1 MQLSHYITLT
11 VLPFEDLSA
20 EKDSGIF
27 CRSFSEDL
35 VTELS
40 KFRQLRVVKYPAGK
54 VPGDSHHLLNSL
66 NIGYFVQGTYRSEK
80 ETVRINVQLFDRD
93 NSHLVWGNRLE
104 GNLSSVGELQDN
116 LLKIVVTALQ
126 RQIDLNLLSKLKQR
140 PTVAFS
146 AYEHWLYGMEEL
158 KKASVEADLTAREYF
173 EKALHIQ
180 PDYALAYTGMS
191 LSYFN
196 EWTCQ
201 LWDRWNVSQSGA
213 FEWAQKAIE
222 LDDQNH
228 VIAMVLGRIFLYEG
242 SYSTAEYYFRR
253 SLMLN
258 SNDPDT
264 LFPIALYLVYLG
276 LGKEALDLY
285 EKGLQLHPF
294 YAGNHFRIG
303 GFIYFE
309 LGEYEKAASFIEHN
323 PIGQASIA
331 DSDAYC
337 AAVFYHLKQ
346 YDKMQ
351 YHWNIYLGIYRK
363 LISKGQDFEQQEAID
378 WILKL
383 NPHRHKTHLE
393 EFLQFISQ
401 GSFEKYPVQTA
412 AIKNKD
418 ILECYFMKDVAAWK
432 FSFDG
437 HSLQAPEVKGFYDIK
452 KMLEQP
458 RQLFHCSELMGS
470 ALFGKGEKL
479 IDEKA
484 QKQYQKKILD
494 LQGEMEEAEQYSDFE
509 RIERLQEEYDQ
520 LIEYLSKSLNFK
532 GKIRET
538 GGPVEKARSA
548 VTWRIRNAIARIE
561 QYHPSLGAHLSNTIK
576 TGTLCSYKP
585 DREINWITS

>member
-1 MQLSHYITLT
+1 MQLNHYITLT
-11 VLPFEDLSA
+11 VFPFEDLSA

-40 KFRQLRVVKYPAGK
+40 KFRQLRVIKYPAGK

-116 LLKIVVTALQ
+116 LLKSVVTALQ

-140 PTVAFS
+140 PKVAFS

-276 LGKEALDLY
+276 LGKEALELY

-363 LISKGQDFEQQEAID
+363 LISKGQDFAQQEAID

-412 AIKNKD
+412 AIK
-418 ILECYFMKDVAAWK
+418 
-432 FSFDG
+432 
-437 HSLQAPEVKGFYDIK
+437 
-452 KMLEQP
+452 
-458 RQLFHCSELMGS
+458 
-470 ALFGKGEKL
+470 
-479 IDEKA
+479 
-484 QKQYQKKILD
+484 KKI
-494 LQGEMEEAEQYSDFE
+494 F
-509 RIERLQEEYDQ
+509 
-520 LIEYLSKSLNFK
+520 LSVIL
-532 GKIRET
+532 
-538 GGPVEKARSA
+538 
-548 VTWRIRNAIARIE
+548 
-561 QYHPSLGAHLSNTIK
+561 
-576 TGTLCSYKP
+576 
-585 DREINWITS
+585 